1 MRARFVADMKAPAHA
16 RTFVTQQLGAAFPEE
31 PAAWSH
37 DVVLVVSELVTN
49 SVRAGAGHVEV
60 DLRADEFRIDV
71 RVADDAP
78 GWPSQRNANH
88 DDLDGRGLAIVDEL
102 ADRWTTSPGNP
113 GKSVTAT
120 WFRANGTRRR

>member
-1 MRARFVADMKAPAHA
+1 VKARFPGNLKAPASA
-16 RTFVTQQLGAAFPEE
+16 RSFVIRELDAAFAGQPET
-31 PAAWSH
+31 WSG

-49 SVRAGAGHVEV
+49 SVRAGAGHIDV
-60 DLRADEFRIDV
+60 DLRADARRIDL

-78 GWPSQRNANH
+78 GWPTPRNATL

-102 ADRWTTSPGNP
+102 AHRWTTSPGNP

-120 WFRANGTRRR
+120 WYRDGRQSH